1 MLLAS
6 ITLTICLNFK
16 GIQSNQY
23 VIMDHWFTVPVM
35 LRMEMEKT
43 TILFLLY
50 NQSWLCFGEISV
62 YNFVEIKITL

>member
-1 MLLAS
+1 
-6 ITLTICLNFK
+6 
-16 GIQSNQY
+16 
-23 VIMDHWFTVPVM
+23 MDHWFTVPVM

-50 NQSWLCFGEISV
+50 HQSWLCFGEISV

>member
-1 MLLAS
+1 MLYVAS

-43 TILFLLY
+43 TILFLLPPKLVVFWRD
-50 NQSWLCFGEISV
+50 QCLQLC
-62 YNFVEIKITL
+62 